1 MSEALAVIDLSG
13 EIRSEY
19 EQAETLGRDAVAHAI
34 RCGELLQQQKDAL
47 GHGEWL
53 PWVEAN
59 FVGSI
64 KTASNYIRLAQNQ
77 GQGLDLPSVSQGLK
91 AIAAKDAEVKP
102 RKPKPVVDAVVVD
115 EFPQF
120 EETGKPVADLGDDD
134 PFAEDAPVEI
144 PEVTEDE
151 DEVDPFAAA
160 ESDFYAAVEKL
171 RDIDPAR
178 TLEIVGEFWAE
189 LDEQLNPAT
198 VE

>member
-1 MSEALAVIDLSG
+1 MSVAVVDLSV

-115 EFPQF
+115 EFPVGD
-120 EETGKPVADLGDDD
+120 ETSNAVADLPDDD
-134 PFAEDAPVEI
+134 PFAEDAPVEVV
-144 PEVTEDE
+144 PESLEDE